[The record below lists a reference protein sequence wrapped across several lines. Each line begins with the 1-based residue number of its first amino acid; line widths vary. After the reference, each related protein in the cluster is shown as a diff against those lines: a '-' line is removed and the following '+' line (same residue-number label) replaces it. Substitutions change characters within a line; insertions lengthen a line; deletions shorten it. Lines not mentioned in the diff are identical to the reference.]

1 MKRLQAAAIAL
12 MSLCAAWAAKG
23 EVWDNPTTEYGTYY
37 GDGFFIPAI
46 DVTRVELGDTETA
59 VHMTVNLRSD
69 YPNFSFKFAK
79 DTYILANGKQYPVV
93 SADGIEFDKDT
104 KTGADGKLDIVFRFP
119 PLPKDTKA
127 FDFIEGD
134 WPDAIQV
141 KGIRPVEER
150 HKMLIPSYWR
160 NEKTGDWEIA
170 FLGDHA
176 IYDCKVWDMAADI
189 NAKSGEANITL
200 TNNGKT
206 LAVKVGKNKN
216 GKRTIDIDGKK
227 GTYEMITNRFMPDYP
242 TKDTRTDFVD
252 TDYKMDSATVVGWI
266 MDMPEPVRNMKTFN
280 VQVHD
285 FYLYESVDYVADLDS
300 LGRFSIKVPLWNSSE
315 AFLDWERCVVH
326 TMLEP
331 GKTYFLL
338 YDFKEGRRLWMG
350 DDARLQNELFRFPLD
365 WKKIR
370 YERGEDFDKYLA
382 SADSLIKAQHAYADS
397 ICAAHPTLSTR
408 FNLYRKGNSTWEQ
421 AYLLCQAHFWCEEH
435 KMSDNIKQ
443 YAFDNFWTK
452 MPKPYTLHRDFRLFL
467 YYYLDEDIGG
477 IEGSINTL
485 DFLDELVESPEEAK
499 TLRDMNDSMNAMS
512 EKVLAIED
520 EKERERVANEYIAN
534 NVAFFQKRDEMYN
547 AIISRPKA
555 QDVIRKLLFLKRLQS
570 QLHKLDSIGADQTIK
585 DMWVAKSAYGDLDQ
599 RHLPLHQ
606 ESMDSVRAWI
616 ANPQVLAGIEAKNEY
631 YVALANKEFDKLALK
646 TNSNVQGMTE
656 GKEILDKLLEPY
668 KGKIVLID
676 IWGTWCGPCK
686 EALSHSQEEYARLA
700 DYDIQFVYFANHS
713 PNDIWETIIKEH
725 NVTGDNVTH
734 FNLGDAEQEAIERYL
749 RINGFPTFKLVDKQ
763 GNVLDMKVDARN
775 LDALEQVIK
784 TLSEQ

>member
-266 MDMPEPVRNMKTFN
+266 MNMPEPVRDMKTFKIS
-280 VQVHD
+280 VHD
-285 FYLYESVDYVADLDS
+285 FYLYEEIDYVADLDS
-300 LGRFSIKVPLWNSSE
+300 LGRFAIKVPLWNSSE
-315 AFLDWERCVVH
+315 AFLDWERCFVH

-350 DDARLQNELFRFPLD
+350 DDARMQNELLRFPLE
-365 WKKIR
+365 WKSIR

-397 ICAAHPTLSTR
+397 LCAAHPTLSTR
-408 FNLYRKGNSTWEQ
+408 FNQYRRDNTTWQQ
-421 AYLLCQAHFWCEEH
+421 ADLIGQARFYCDGQ
-435 KMSDNIKQ
+435 KLPANGKQ
-443 YAFDNFWTK
+443 YVHDNFWTK
-452 MPKPYTLHRDFRLFL
+452 LPKPYTLHRATRFFL
-467 YYYLDEDIGG
+467 YYALDDAIRENSFSFNPLEFIDDIA
-477 IEGSINTL
+477 
-485 DFLDELVESPEEAK
+485 ESPEEAK
-499 TLRDMNDSMNAMS
+499 NLRDMCDSINAMN
-512 EKVLAIED
+512 EKFFAIED
-520 EKERERVANEYIAN
+520 EQERERVAKEYYAN
-534 NVAFFQKRDEMYN
+534 NEAFLQKVNETFTSVFN
-547 AIISRPKA
+547 RPKA
-555 QDVIRKLLFLKRLQS
+555 QEVMLLKQLQNDI
-570 QLHKLDSIGADQTIK
+570 HKLDSIGADQTIK
-585 DMWVAKSAYGDLDQ
+585 DMWVAKSAYDELEQ
-599 RHLPLHQ
+599 HHLPMPQ
-606 ESMDSVRAWI
+606 VAMDSVRAWI

-646 TNSNVQGMTE
+646 TDTNVQGMTE
-656 GKEILDKLLEPY
+656 GKEILDKRLEPY

-700 DYDIQFVYFANHS
+700 DYDIQFVYFANNS
-713 PNDIWETIIKEH
+713 PNDIWETIIKEY

-734 FNLGDAEQEAIERYL
+734 FNLGDAEQEAIENYL
-749 RINGFPTFKLVDKQ
+749 HINGFPTFKLVDKQ